1 MLKNKPCISFLE
13 GTMSLRFHWSLSS
26 AGEQRRGSKER
37 RLQSGLPDLDA
48 LRQYCE
54 MAEECG
60 IESLLTA
67 FGFHRPDPIVLASAI
82 GMVTKKIKFMVAVR
96 SGICSPVSFVQQ
108 VNSVSAFINGRIC
121 LNVVAGHTPAEQR
134 SYGDFLQH
142 DERYQRSDEFLAVC
156 RAFWQNQSPVNFKG
170 KYYEIEN
177 GTLNTLFVGGE
188 RGAPEIFIGGNSSQ
202 AEQLAVKHGD
212 CLWRLPE
219 APSELA
225 PRVEKL
231 RGQGIEI
238 GLLVSIIARPSH
250 DEAIDAAH
258 SLVADLGHVPR
269 KVHADFAKRSDSVA
283 FTSVIKMAD
292 SGPEWITPYLWS
304 GAVPYMGAPA
314 IALVGSAEEIAS
326 AIMDYKRIGITQF
339 LFMGWPDLEEMAFF
353 SKSVLPLVRQKEQA
367 ETAERV
373 EPAPMPSEYARP

>member
-1 MLKNKPCISFLE
+1 
-13 GTMSLRFHWSLSS
+13 
-26 AGEQRRGSKER
+26 
-37 RLQSGLPDLDA
+37 
-48 LRQYCE
+48 
-54 MAEECG
+54 
-60 IESLLTA
+60 
-67 FGFHRPDPIVLASAI
+67 
-82 GMVTKKIKFMVAVR
+82 
-96 SGICSPVSFVQQ
+96 
-108 VNSVSAFINGRIC
+108 
-121 LNVVAGHTPAEQR
+121 
-134 SYGDFLQH
+134 
-142 DERYQRSDEFLAVC
+142 
-156 RAFWQNQSPVNFKG
+156 
-170 KYYEIEN
+170 
-177 GTLNTLFVGGE
+177 
-188 RGAPEIFIGGNSSQ
+188 
-202 AEQLAVKHGD
+202 
-212 CLWRLPE
+212 
-219 APSELA
+219 LA

-238 GLLVSIIARPSH
+238 GLLVSIIARQSH
-250 DEAIDAAH
+250 GEAIDAAH

-283 FTSVIKMAD
+283 FTSVIKIAD